1 MNIWVGLATDSRRK
15 RNLKPFFS
23 ERVGLFLN
31 YGFTDQRASR
41 LRSAS
46 GSRSF
51 WRGTVLESERLV
63 IAQRN
68 SATTEFLIGSIFSKD
83 RGRS

>member
-31 YGFTDQRASR
+31 YGFTDQRR
-41 LRSAS
+41 LTAAACV
-46 GSRSF
+46 GIAEF
-51 WRGTVLESERLV
+51 WRGTVLEE
-63 IAQRN
+63 
-68 SATTEFLIGSIFSKD
+68 
-83 RGRS
+83 